1 MTHLWLLDPALL
13 EGTGAGVMGTVVPV
27 FTPVALIRAAHTG
40 QTSGIEQRGWG
51 NGVGR
56 QCGSA
61 ANTPEHRCLMTNYL
75 CIHYDYQE
83 FAGQCQS
90 NKSI

>member
-40 QTSGIEQRGWG
+40 QTSGIEQGGWG
-51 NGVGR
+51 GGVES

-61 ANTPEHRCLMTNYL
+61 ANTREHRFLMTDYV
-75 CIHYDYQE
+75 CVHYDNQQ
-83 FAGQCQS
+83 FAEQCQS

>member
-1 MTHLWLLDPALL
+1 MTHLWFLDPALL

-40 QTSGIEQRGWG
+40 QTSGIEQKGWG
-51 NGVGR
+51 YGVGS

-61 ANTPEHRCLMTNYL
+61 ANTREHTCLMTNYL
-75 CIHYDYQE
+75 CIH
-83 FAGQCQS
+83 
-90 NKSI
+90 

>member
-51 NGVGR
+51 VVWGVSVD
-56 QCGSA
+56 QQQ
-61 ANTPEHRCLMTNYL
+61 
-75 CIHYDYQE
+75 IHESTD
-83 FAGQCQS
+83 A
-90 NKSI
+90 